1 MTRRVGD
8 DARPDGARPDP
19 RTGDRPLRNGIR
31 RGRSASRATDRSVPA
46 EAVSRAPVLRFVA
59 LLSAVSGERRL
70 IDDGG
75 KEASIASSN
84 KEEEMPNPGQ
94 PLIRRGD
101 QGTAVFRA
109 QRALR
114 RTPDLSVDL
123 DGDFGPDT
131 EAAVKRFQEG
141 AGLDVD
147 GIVGD
152 DTWAAL
158 PNGGPMPLL
167 KAGSKGDVV
176 RDLQEV
182 LISGSEDGDWPS
194 PGEADGDFGAET
206 KASVEGFQEWGAGR
220 CRRHR
225 RRQDVGGA
233 SARGEQHSGNRC
245 RTRLGRRLKRP
256 ARGRPRAGPSGQ
268 CPSAARRRT
277 LTEARLI
284 STGRF
289 SARRGCARPRRR
301 IPGRRSRCRPR
312 GRNRL
317 RQHAR
322 GGA

>member
-1 MTRRVGD
+1 
-8 DARPDGARPDP
+8 
-19 RTGDRPLRNGIR
+19 
-31 RGRSASRATDRSVPA
+31 
-46 EAVSRAPVLRFVA
+46 
-59 LLSAVSGERRL
+59 
-70 IDDGG
+70 
-75 KEASIASSN
+75 
-84 KEEEMPNPGQ
+84 MPNPGQ

-114 RTPDLSVDL
+114 RTPDLSVAL

-131 EAAVKRFQEG
+131 EAAVERFQEG

-206 KASVEGFQEWGAGR
+206 KASVEGFQEWG
-220 CRRHR
+220 
-225 RRQDVGGA
+225 QVDVDGIVGDKTWA
-233 SARGEQHSGNRC
+233 VPLHAANSTLKKPLSDSTGPKTEAAC
-245 RTRLGRRLKRP
+245 TR
-256 ARGRPRAGPSGQ
+256 
-268 CPSAARRRT
+268 SAA
-277 LTEARLI
+277 
-284 STGRF
+284 
-289 SARRGCARPRRR
+289 
-301 IPGRRSRCRPR
+301 CRPVWSVPVCCSEADTDR
-312 GRNRL
+312 SPADQHRAVQRSTRVRTAEEKNPWPSIPLPSSGPKPASTACSGWGMSPTTLPASFVIPAML
-317 RQHAR
+317 RSEPFGFR
-322 GGA
+322 P

>member
-1 MTRRVGD
+1 
-8 DARPDGARPDP
+8 
-19 RTGDRPLRNGIR
+19 
-31 RGRSASRATDRSVPA
+31 
-46 EAVSRAPVLRFVA
+46 
-59 LLSAVSGERRL
+59 
-70 IDDGG
+70 
-75 KEASIASSN
+75 
-84 KEEEMPNPGQ
+84 MPNPGQ

-131 EAAVKRFQEG
+131 EAAVRRFQEG

-182 LISGSEDGDWPS
+182 LISGADNGDWPS

-206 KASVEGFQEWGAGR
+206 KASVEGFQEWG
-220 CRRHR
+220 
-225 RRQDVGGA
+225 QVDVDGIVGDKTWA
-233 SARGEQHSGNRC
+233 VPLH
-245 RTRLGRRLKRP
+245 
-256 ARGRPRAGPSGQ
+256 
-268 CPSAARRRT
+268 AANST
-277 LTEARLI
+277 LETAVGLDWAED
-284 STGRF
+284 
-289 SARRGCARPRRR
+289 
-301 IPGRRSRCRPR
+301 
-312 GRNRL
+312 
-317 RQHAR
+317 
-322 GGA
+322 

>member
-1 MTRRVGD
+1 
-8 DARPDGARPDP
+8 
-19 RTGDRPLRNGIR
+19 TGPTNWGSAPAERIR
-31 RGRSASRATDRSVPA
+31 RGPSASAQATDVCLRGGDRCVPA
-46 EAVSRAPVLRFVA
+46 EAVSRAPALRFVA
-59 LLSAVSGERRL
+59 LLFAVSVDCRL

-75 KEASIASSN
+75 KGASIVSSN

-114 RTPDLSVDL
+114 RTPDLSVAL
-123 DGDFGPDT
+123 NEDFGPDT
-131 EAAVKRFQEG
+131 EAAVERFQEG

-206 KASVEGFQEWGAGR
+206 KASVEGFQEWG
-220 CRRHR
+220 
-225 RRQDVGGA
+225 QVDVDGIVGDKTWA
-233 SARGEQHSGNRC
+233 VPLH
-245 RTRLGRRLKRP
+245 
-256 ARGRPRAGPSGQ
+256 
-268 CPSAARRRT
+268 AANST
-277 LTEARLI
+277 LETAVGLDWAED
-284 STGRF
+284 
-289 SARRGCARPRRR
+289 
-301 IPGRRSRCRPR
+301 
-312 GRNRL
+312 
-317 RQHAR
+317 
-322 GGA
+322 

>member
-1 MTRRVGD
+1 
-8 DARPDGARPDP
+8 
-19 RTGDRPLRNGIR
+19 LF
-31 RGRSASRATDRSVPA
+31 
-46 EAVSRAPVLRFVA
+46 AVSVDC
-59 LLSAVSGERRL
+59 RL

-75 KEASIASSN
+75 KGASIVSSN

-114 RTPDLSVDL
+114 RTPDLSVAL

-131 EAAVKRFQEG
+131 EAAVERFQEG

-182 LISGSEDGDWPS
+182 LISGSDG
-194 PGEADGDFGAET
+194 
-206 KASVEGFQEWGAGR
+206 
-220 CRRHR
+220 
-225 RRQDVGGA
+225 
-233 SARGEQHSGNRC
+233 RGLAL
-245 RTRLGRRLKRP
+245 TR
-256 ARGRPRAGPSGQ
+256 
-268 CPSAARRRT
+268 
-277 LTEARLI
+277 
-284 STGRF
+284 
-289 SARRGCARPRRR
+289 
-301 IPGRRSRCRPR
+301 
-312 GRNRL
+312 
-317 RQHAR
+317 
-322 GGA
+322 

>member
-1 MTRRVGD
+1 YVRNADINIHPHLTHLERCPVTLSD
-8 DARPDGARPDP
+8 VDNSRPDVVIPDP
-19 RTGDRPLRNGIR
+19 RTCDRPRRNGIR

-75 KEASIASSN
+75 KGAAIASST
-84 KEEEMPNPGQ
+84 KEEEMRNPGQ

-152 DTWAAL
+152 DTWA
-158 PNGGPMPLL
+158 
-167 KAGSKGDVV
+167 
-176 RDLQEV
+176 
-182 LISGSEDGDWPS
+182 
-194 PGEADGDFGAET
+194 
-206 KASVEGFQEWGAGR
+206 
-220 CRRHR
+220 
-225 RRQDVGGA
+225 
-233 SARGEQHSGNRC
+233 
-245 RTRLGRRLKRP
+245 RT
-256 ARGRPRAGPSGQ
+256 
-268 CPSAARRRT
+268 
-277 LTEARLI
+277 EE
-284 STGRF
+284 
-289 SARRGCARPRRR
+289 RRG
-301 IPGRRSRCRPR
+301 GKE
-312 GRNRL
+312 
-317 RQHAR
+317 
-322 GGA
+322 

>member
-1 MTRRVGD
+1 M
-8 DARPDGARPDP
+8 
-19 RTGDRPLRNGIR
+19 
-31 RGRSASRATDRSVPA
+31 SA
-46 EAVSRAPVLRFVA
+46 EAVSRAPALRFVA
-59 LLSAVSGERRL
+59 LLFAVSVDCRL

-75 KEASIASSN
+75 KGASIVSSN

-114 RTPDLSVDL
+114 RTPDLSVAL

-131 EAAVKRFQEG
+131 EAAVERFQEG

-256 ARGRPRAGPSGQ
+256 ARGR
-268 CPSAARRRT
+268 SAA
-277 LTEARLI
+277 
-284 STGRF
+284 
-289 SARRGCARPRRR
+289 
-301 IPGRRSRCRPR
+301 CRPVCCSEADTDR
-312 GRNRL
+312 SPADQHRAVQRSTRVRTAEEKNPWPSIPLPSSGPKPASTACSGWGMSPTTLPASFVIPAML
-317 RQHAR
+317 RSEPFGFR
-322 GGA
+322 P

>member
-1 MTRRVGD
+1 
-8 DARPDGARPDP
+8 
-19 RTGDRPLRNGIR
+19 LF
-31 RGRSASRATDRSVPA
+31 
-46 EAVSRAPVLRFVA
+46 AVSVDC
-59 LLSAVSGERRL
+59 RL

-75 KEASIASSN
+75 KGASIASAN

-114 RTPDLSVDL
+114 RTPDLSVAL

-131 EAAVKRFQEG
+131 EAAVERFQEG

-206 KASVEGFQEWGAGR
+206 KASVEGFQEWG
-220 CRRHR
+220 
-225 RRQDVGGA
+225 QVDVDGIVGDKTWA
-233 SARGEQHSGNRC
+233 VPLH
-245 RTRLGRRLKRP
+245 
-256 ARGRPRAGPSGQ
+256 
-268 CPSAARRRT
+268 AANST
-277 LTEARLI
+277 LETAVGLDWAED
-284 STGRF
+284 
-289 SARRGCARPRRR
+289 
-301 IPGRRSRCRPR
+301 
-312 GRNRL
+312 
-317 RQHAR
+317 
-322 GGA
+322 